1 VSKAFT
7 NEDTPTPDDADA
19 LPPRARQLPI
29 TPAGLARL
37 RSELAGLRSAGTSEI
52 GKRRARVIAQA
63 LESVYVVEPSVADG
77 RVAFG
82 ACVTVEDASGQRTS
96 YEIVGPD
103 EVDPAARRI
112 SIASPVGHALLGKR
126 AGDPVVLPRP
136 KGDAEVTI
144 VSVTLPAS
152 AAGEGTRRSP

>member
-7 NEDTPTPDDADA
+7 NEDTPTPDEADA
-19 LPPRARQLPI
+19 LPPRVRQLPI

-37 RSELAGLRSAGTSEI
+37 RSELAGLRATSASEV
-52 GKRRARVIAQA
+52 GARRARVIVQA
-63 LESVYVVEPSVADG
+63 LESVYVVEPSLVAG

-103 EVDPAARRI
+103 EADPAAHRI
-112 SIASPVGHALLGKR
+112 SIESPVARALLGKK

-136 KGDAEVTI
+136 KGATEVTV
-144 VSVTLPAS
+144 VSVTLPTPPADDS
-152 AAGEGTRRSP
+152 